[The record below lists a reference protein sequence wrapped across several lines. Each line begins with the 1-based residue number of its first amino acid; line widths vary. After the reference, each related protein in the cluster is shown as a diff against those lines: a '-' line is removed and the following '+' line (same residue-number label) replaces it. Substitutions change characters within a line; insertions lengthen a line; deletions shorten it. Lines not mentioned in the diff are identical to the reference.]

1 MGLGHIREL
10 IIILFYMLN
19 ETKLIYY
26 IEEHPI
32 NFIQSNVI
40 PTPSGNTKSN
50 KVKLTPLSHI
60 HVQ

>member
-1 MGLGHIREL
+1 
-10 IIILFYMLN
+10 MLN

-60 HVQ
+60 HVQWFLNSRSFTVGIA